1 MIGINETTVVKT
13 GRNIMKVI
21 HGIAIAAGMLLV
33 VPGAHAQQK
42 VDLAFGTVGIGSAW
56 YNYGAGMADLV
67 KPKLPAGSSI
77 NVLPKAGGVGNIK
90 LIQSGEMDFGI
101 SFAVTS
107 AEGCGGFGAF
117 KEKQTKVRGLIGGL
131 DIYYFGTFVSK
142 KSGITSWEEIAA
154 GKNKFHLLTTRAGG
168 TGEQGVRQ
176 VLELLGSSKDDV
188 AKKGGMIEATERTG
202 AAEDIKDGRAH
213 GWAHVVTKGHP
224 AATQI
229 VTLNEMIMLPLPD
242 KVIKGMVEKNGW
254 AAAEI
259 PANTFKGQT
268 APVKTVMAVSNILV
282 SSSVSDDV
290 AYIFTKTIIENADK
304 LPKIHAALG
313 DFDPKRAAEPAL
325 NGNCPL
331 HPGAIK
337 YYKEAKLLK

>member
-1 MIGINETTVVKT
+1 
-13 GRNIMKVI
+13 MKLV
-21 HGIAIAAGMLLV
+21 HGLIAVAAGLV
-33 VPGAHAQQK
+33 LAAPGAHAQQK
-42 VDLAFGTVGIGSAW
+42 VNLSFGTVGIGSAW

-77 NVLPKAGGVGNIK
+77 DVLPKAGGVGNIK
-90 LIQSGEMDFGI
+90 LIQSGEMELGI

-117 KEKQTKVRGLIGGL
+117 KEKQSKVRGLIGGL
-131 DIYYFGTFVSK
+131 DVYYFGTFVTK
-142 KSGITSWEEIAA
+142 KSGVTSWEEIAA
-154 GKNKFHLLTTRAGG
+154 AKNKFHLLTTRAGG

-176 VLELLGSSKDDV
+176 VLSLLGATKEDV

-202 AAEDIKDGRAH
+202 TAETIRDGQAH

-229 VTLNEMIMLPLPD
+229 VTLNEMVMLPLPD
-242 KVIKGMVEKNGW
+242 KVVKGMVEKYGW
-254 AAAEI
+254 AEAVI

-268 APVKTVMAVSNILV
+268 APVKTVKAVSNILV
-282 SSSVSDDV
+282 SASVSDDV
-290 AYIFTKTIIENADK
+290 AYTFTKTIIENADK
-304 LPKIHAALG
+304 LPKIHAALS

-331 HPGAIK
+331 HPGAIR
-337 YYKEAKLLK
+337 YYKEAKILK